1 LLKIVKEGSQLMPE
15 LLTVKQ
21 VASIAGVT
29 TDTVW
34 SWIRANKIAA
44 VRLPTGRYRVTRE
57 DLDNALGVARAKTP
71 KDPNTKEN

>member
-1 LLKIVKEGSQLMPE
+1 MPE

-21 VASIAGVT
+21 VANIAGVCE
-29 TDTVW
+29 DTVW
-34 SWIRANKIAA
+34 NWIRANKIAA

-57 DLDNALGVARAKTP
+57 DLDNALGVARVKTP